1 MNCDILYLLIV
12 DIKRDYTYFHVPVC
26 VISGKWEENMKRN
39 CVYKRFLAF
48 IMAAVLVLPM
58 AGCGGQEEEQQQGDG
73 YVYVP
78 QFIDLNSGEEERNM
92 DSVQLQGE
100 DIYYHSYYWNEET
113 EERGYKF
120 YRRNLTTGETVELPL
135 DINIEGANYCW
146 PMSNLIFDGEGNIT
160 CLVNASIMVSE
171 DEGRQE
177 YYKFKFDPEGKLL
190 SRQDITEGLKVK
202 GVENSYTQRVVAD
215 KEGRLYALMSTEM
228 NAYLVVLDAEGN
240 SLAEID
246 TGSDWLNA
254 MGVTDDGR
262 VLVTRYSSTGPG
274 MECLEVDVAGR
285 TLGNPHSNMP
295 SSYNSDGLSF
305 TPDGDLLVNDG
316 SRLLKYSLE
325 TDTAEEILVWTDS
338 NINGSYVRMIQML
351 EDGRIAVFSEDWSD
365 DTREIAYLTRTEAS
379 QVAEKKILT
388 IGTLWSSQDLQKA
401 VVNFNK
407 ASDTYRMRIVA
418 YYDDNTEW
426 TENKYQDAITAL
438 NNAITSSNC
447 PDLIDLSFGNVSS
460 YVAKGLLV
468 NLAPYLEKSS
478 VKREDLIE
486 SVLQAYTFEDT
497 LVSIPTAFSI
507 STIMG
512 RTSQL
517 GDRTSW
523 TIRDIMDF
531 AAQHPEAKLFNYS
544 SKSNMLSACLQY
556 SSDAFID
563 YDTGRCSFD
572 SQEFM
577 DILEFCN
584 TFDAEMSWDSEAD
597 SFPKQI
603 SDGRIL
609 LNDFNLN
616 SMEYMQMYSL
626 MFNEPVTFIG
636 YPTVDGS
643 SGNRINGENCYAIT
657 TKCDNPDGAWEFI
670 ESMLQYQPQPE
681 WGGGMRDFP
690 IRRDMLDEYF
700 EKAMKEEGQYDEN
713 GEIMLD
719 ENGEPMIWPKTTW
732 SYDDWTAEIY
742 AATPEQ
748 VQAVRDLIDNS
759 TAATSNDQTIL
770 NIINEEAAAYFE
782 GQKSAQEVV
791 GVIQS
796 RVQTYVSENS

>member
-1 MNCDILYLLIV
+1 
-12 DIKRDYTYFHVPVC
+12 
-26 VISGKWEENMKRN
+26 MKRKN
-39 CVYKRFLAF
+39 IYKRFLTV
-48 IMAAVLVLPM
+48 IMAIVLALSM
-58 AGCGGQEEEQQQGDG
+58 AGCGGQKEEQQQDG
-73 YVYVP
+73 YIYVP
-78 QFIDLNSGEEERNM
+78 QFVDLSSEEE
-92 DSVQLQGE
+92 DVSSVQLRGE
-100 DIYYHSYYWNEET
+100 DMYYRSYYWNEET

-120 YRRNLTTGETVELPL
+120 YCRNLTTGETEELPL
-135 DINIEGANYCW
+135 EMKIDGAEYYW
-146 PMSNLIFDGEGNIT
+146 PMSDLIFDEEGNIT
-160 CLVNASIMVSE
+160 CLINASIMVSE
-171 DEGRQE
+171 DEGRYE
-177 YYKFKFDPEGKLL
+177 YYMFKFDPEGNLL
-190 SRQDITEGLKVK
+190 LKQDITEGLTVK
-202 GVENSYTQRVVAD
+202 SVENSYVQQVVMD
-215 KEGRLYALMSTEM
+215 KEGRMYALMSTEM

-246 TGSDWLNA
+246 TGSDWINA
-254 MGVTDDGR
+254 MGVTDNGR

-274 MECLEVDVAGR
+274 MECLEVDLAGK

-295 SSYNSDGLSF
+295 SSYNSQGLSF
-305 TPDGDLLVNDG
+305 TPEGDLLVNDG
-316 SRLLKYSLE
+316 SRLLKYSLD
-325 TDTAEEILVWTDS
+325 TDTTEEILVWTDS

-379 QVAEKKILT
+379 QVAEKKVLT
-388 IGTLWSSQDLQKA
+388 IGTLWSSQDLQKS

-447 PDLIDLSFGNVSS
+447 PDLIDLSYGNVSS

-468 NLAPYLEKSS
+468 DLAPYLEKSS
-478 VKREDLIE
+478 VKREDLVE
-486 SVLQAYTFEDT
+486 SVLRAYTMEGT

-544 SKSNMLSACLQY
+544 SKTNMLSTCLQY
-556 SSDAFID
+556 SSDAFIN
-563 YDTGRCSFD
+563 YDTGKCSFD
-572 SQEFM
+572 SQQFL

-584 TFDAEMSWDSEAD
+584 TFDTEANWDREGD

-603 SDGRIL
+603 ADGRIL
-609 LNDFNLN
+609 LNGFNLY

-643 SGNRINGENCYAIT
+643 GGNRINGADCYAIT
-657 TKCDNPDGAWEFI
+657 TKCDDPDGAWQFI
-670 ESMLQYQPQPE
+670 ESMLQYEPQPK
-681 WGGGMRDFP
+681 WGSMNNFP
-690 IRRDMLDEYF
+690 IRRDMLEETF
-700 EKAMKEEGQYDEN
+700 ESAMKEDYVYDEN
-713 GEIMLD
+713 GEIMQD
-719 ENGEPMIWPKTTW
+719 ENGDPMIQPKTTW
-732 SYDDWTAEIY
+732 GYDDWEAEIY

-748 VQAVRDLIDNS
+748 VQVVRDLIDNVS
-759 TAATSNDQTIL
+759 VATNNDQTIL

-782 GQKSAQEVV
+782 GQKSAQEVA

-796 RVQTYVSENS
+796 RIQTYVSENS

>member
-1 MNCDILYLLIV
+1 
-12 DIKRDYTYFHVPVC
+12 
-26 VISGKWEENMKRN
+26 MKRN

-48 IMAAVLVLPM
+48 IMAAALALSM
-58 AGCGGQEEEQQQGDG
+58 AGCGGQEEEQQQDQ

-78 QFIDLNSGEEERNM
+78 QFIDLSSGEE
-92 DSVQLQGE
+92 DISSVQLRGE
-100 DIYYHSYYWNEET
+100 DMYYRSYYWNEET
-113 EERGYKF
+113 EESGYKF
-120 YRRNLTTGETVELPL
+120 YCRNLTTGETVELPL
-135 DINIEGANYCW
+135 ELKIEGADYCW
-146 PMSNLIFDGEGNIT
+146 PMGSLIFDEEGNIT
-160 CLVNASIMVSE
+160 CLVNASIRESE
-171 DEGRQE
+171 DEWREE
-177 YYKFKFDPEGKLL
+177 YYVLKFDPECKLL
-190 SRQDITEGLKVK
+190 SKQNITENLKVK
-202 GVENSYTQRVVAD
+202 GIENSYAQQVVVD
-215 KEGRLYALMSTEM
+215 KEGRLYALMGTEM
-228 NAYLVVLDAEGN
+228 NAYLIVLDAEGN

-316 SRLLKYSLE
+316 SRLLKYSLK

-365 DTREIAYLTRTEAS
+365 DTREMAYLTRTEAS
-379 QVAEKKILT
+379 QVAEKKVLT
-388 IGTLWSSQDLQKA
+388 IGTLRSSQDLQRA

-407 ASDTYRMRIVA
+407 ASDTYKMRIVA

-447 PDLIDLSFGNVSS
+447 PDLIDLSYGNVSS

-468 NLAPYLEKSS
+468 DLAPYLEKSS
-478 VKREDLIE
+478 VKREDLVE
-486 SVLQAYTFEDT
+486 SVLRAYTFEDT

-517 GDRTSW
+517 SDRTSW

-544 SKSNMLSACLQY
+544 SKTDMLSTCLQY
-556 SSDAFID
+556 SSDAFIN
-563 YDTGRCSFD
+563 YDTGKCSFD
-572 SQEFM
+572 SEEFV
-577 DILEFCN
+577 DILKFCN
-584 TFDAEMSWDSEAD
+584 TFDTEASWDSEAD

-609 LNDFNLN
+609 LNDFRLYN
-616 SMEYMQMYSL
+616 MEYMQLYSL

-670 ESMLQYQPQPE
+670 ESMLQYEPQSE
-681 WGGGMRDFP
+681 WRSMHNFP
-690 IRRDMLDEYF
+690 VRRDMLEETF
-700 EKAMKEEGQYDEN
+700 ERAMKEEGQYDEN

-719 ENGEPMIWPKTTW
+719 ENGDPMIRPKTTW
-732 SYDDWTAEIY
+732 NYDGWETEIY

-759 TAATSNDQTIL
+759 TAATRNDQTIL

>member
-1 MNCDILYLLIV
+1 
-12 DIKRDYTYFHVPVC
+12 
-26 VISGKWEENMKRN
+26 MKRN
-39 CVYKRFLAF
+39 CIYKKFLTF
-48 IMAAVLVLPM
+48 IMAAVLALSM
-58 AGCGGQEEEQQQGDG
+58 AGCGGQEEEQQQDQ

-78 QFIDLNSGEEERNM
+78 QFIDLSSGEE
-92 DSVQLQGE
+92 DISSVQLRGE
-100 DIYYHSYYWNEET
+100 DMYYRSYYWNEET

-120 YRRNLTTGETVELPL
+120 YCRNLTTGETVELPMDL
-135 DINIEGANYCW
+135 KIEGADYCW
-146 PMSNLIFDGEGNIT
+146 PMSSLIFDEEGNIT
-160 CLVNASIMVSE
+160 CLINASIMESE
-171 DEGRQE
+171 YEGRQE
-177 YYKFKFDPEGKLL
+177 YYVLKFDPEGKLL
-190 SRQDITEGLKVK
+190 LKQNITEGLAVR
-202 GVENSYTQRVVAD
+202 GVESSYVQQVVVD
-215 KEGRLYALMSTEM
+215 KEGRMYALMSTEM

-246 TGSDWLNA
+246 TGSDWLNG

-274 MECLEVDVAGR
+274 MECLEVDVAGK

-305 TPDGDLLVNDG
+305 TPEGDLLVNDG
-316 SRLLKYSLE
+316 SRLLKYNLE
-325 TDTAEEILVWTDS
+325 TDTTEEILVWTDS

-379 QVAEKKILT
+379 QVADKKVLK

-447 PDLIDLSFGNVSS
+447 PDLIDLSYGNVSS

-468 NLAPYLEKSS
+468 DLAPYLEKSS
-478 VKREDLIE
+478 VKRGDLVE
-486 SVLQAYTFEDT
+486 SVLRAYTFEDT

-523 TIRDIMDF
+523 TIKDIMNF
-531 AAQHPEAKLFNYS
+531 AAQYPEAKLFNYS
-544 SKSNMLSACLQY
+544 SKSNMLSTCLQY
-556 SSDAFID
+556 SSDAFIN
-563 YDTGRCSFD
+563 YDTGKCSFD
-572 SQEFM
+572 SQEFI

-584 TFDAEMSWDSEAD
+584 TFDAEMNWDSEAD

-609 LNDFNLN
+609 LNDFRLY

-643 SGNRINGENCYAIT
+643 SGNRIDGENCYAIT
-657 TKCDNPDGAWEFI
+657 TKCDDPDGAWEFI

-681 WGGGMRDFP
+681 WGSMRNLP
-690 IRRDMLDEYF
+690 TRRDMLEETF

-719 ENGEPMIWPKTTW
+719 ENGDPIIWPKTTW
-732 SYDDWTAEIY
+732 GYDDWTAEIY

-748 VQAVRDLIDNS
+748 VQVVRDLIDNS
-759 TAATSNDQTIL
+759 SAATNNDQTIL

-796 RVQTYVSENS
+796 RIQTYVSENS

>member
-1 MNCDILYLLIV
+1 
-12 DIKRDYTYFHVPVC
+12 
-26 VISGKWEENMKRN
+26 MKKN
-39 CVYKRFLAF
+39 SIHNKVLAF
-48 IMAAVLVLPM
+48 IMAAVLALSM
-58 AGCGGQEEEQQQGDG
+58 AGCGGQEEEQQQDG

-78 QFIDLNSGEEERNM
+78 QFVDLSSGEE
-92 DSVQLQGE
+92 DISSAQLRGE
-100 DIYYHSYYWNEET
+100 DMYYRSYYWNEET

-120 YRRNLTTGETVELPL
+120 YCRNLTTGETEELPL
-135 DINIEGANYCW
+135 EMKIDGAEYYW
-146 PMSNLIFDGEGNIT
+146 PMSDLIFDEEGNIT
-160 CLVNASIMVSE
+160 CLINASIMVSE

-177 YYKFKFDPEGKLL
+177 YYMFKFDPEGNLL
-190 SRQDITEGLKVK
+190 LKQDITEGLTVK
-202 GVENSYTQRVVAD
+202 SVENSYVQQVVMD
-215 KEGRLYALMSTEM
+215 KEGRIYALMSTEM
-228 NAYLVVLDAEGN
+228 NAYLVALDAEGN

-246 TGSDWLNA
+246 TGSDWINA

-262 VLVTRYSSTGPG
+262 VLVTRYSNTGPG
-274 MECLEVDVAGR
+274 MECLEVDLAGK

-305 TPDGDLLVNDG
+305 TPEGDLLVNDG

-338 NINGSYVRMIQML
+338 NINGNYVRMIQML

-365 DTREIAYLTRTEAS
+365 DTREIAYLTKTEAS
-379 QVAEKKILT
+379 QVAEKKVLT
-388 IGTLWSSQDLQKA
+388 IGTLRNNQDMQKA

-418 YYDDNTEW
+418 YYDDSTEW

-447 PDLIDLSFGNVSS
+447 PDLIDLSYGNVSS

-468 NLAPYLEKSS
+468 DLAPYLEKSS
-478 VKREDLIE
+478 VKRGDLVE
-486 SVLQAYTFEDT
+486 SVLQAYTFGDT
-497 LVSIPTAFSI
+497 LVSVPTAFSI

-517 GDRTSW
+517 GNRTSW

-531 AAQHPEAKLFNYS
+531 AAQHPEAKLFDYS
-544 SKSNMLSACLQY
+544 SKEYMLSTCLQY

-563 YDTGRCSFD
+563 YNTGKCSFD
-572 SQEFM
+572 SQEFL

-584 TFDAEMSWDSEAD
+584 TFDAEANWDREGD

-603 SDGRIL
+603 ADGRIL
-609 LNDFNLN
+609 LSTISIYD
-616 SMEYMQMYSL
+616 MTYMQMYSL

-643 SGNRINGENCYAIT
+643 SGNRINGENCYGIT
-657 TKCDNPDGAWEFI
+657 TKCSDPDGAWEFI
-670 ESMLQYQPQPE
+670 ESMLQYEPQPK
-681 WGGGMRDFP
+681 WGGMRNFP
-690 IRRDMLDEYF
+690 IRRDMLEETF
-700 EKAMKEEGQYDEN
+700 EDAMKENGVYDEN

-719 ENGEPMIWPKTTW
+719 ENGDPMIRPKTTW
-732 SYDDWTAEIY
+732 GYDDWEAEIY

-748 VQAVRDLIDNS
+748 VQAVKDLIDHAS
-759 TAATSNDQTIL
+759 AATNNDQTIL

-782 GQKSAQEVV
+782 GQKSAQEVA

-796 RVQTYVSENS
+796 RIQTYVSENS

>member
-1 MNCDILYLLIV
+1 
-12 DIKRDYTYFHVPVC
+12 
-26 VISGKWEENMKRN
+26 MKRN

-48 IMAAVLVLPM
+48 IMAAALTLSM
-58 AGCGGQEEEQQQGDG
+58 AGCGGQEEEQQQDQ

-78 QFIDLNSGEEERNM
+78 QFIDLSSGEE
-92 DSVQLQGE
+92 DISSVQLRGE
-100 DIYYHSYYWNEET
+100 DMYYRSYYWNEET
-113 EERGYKF
+113 EESGYKF
-120 YRRNLTTGETVELPL
+120 YCRNLTTGETVELPL
-135 DINIEGANYCW
+135 ELKIEGADYCW
-146 PMSNLIFDGEGNIT
+146 PMGSLIFDEGGNIT
-160 CLVNASIMVSE
+160 CLVNASIRESE
-171 DEGRQE
+171 DEWREE
-177 YYKFKFDPEGKLL
+177 YYVLKFDPECKLL
-190 SRQDITEGLKVK
+190 SKQNITENLKVK
-202 GVENSYTQRVVAD
+202 GVENGYAQQAVVD
-215 KEGRLYALMSTEM
+215 KEGRLYALMGTEM
-228 NAYLVVLDAEGN
+228 NAYLIVLDAEGN

-254 MGVTDDGR
+254 MGVTNDGR

-316 SRLLKYSLE
+316 SRLLKYSLN
-325 TDTAEEILVWTDS
+325 TDTTEEILVWTDS

-365 DTREIAYLTRTEAS
+365 DTREMAYLTRTEAS
-379 QVAEKKILT
+379 QVAEKKVLT
-388 IGTLWSSQDLQKA
+388 IGTLRSSQDLQKA

-407 ASDTYRMRIVA
+407 ASDTYKMRIVA

-447 PDLIDLSFGNVSS
+447 PDLIDLSFGNISS

-468 NLAPYLEKSS
+468 DLVPYLEKSS
-478 VKREDLIE
+478 VKREDLVE
-486 SVLQAYTFEDT
+486 SVLRAYTFEDT

-517 GDRTSW
+517 SDRTSW

-544 SKSNMLSACLQY
+544 SKTDMLSTCLQY
-556 SSDAFID
+556 SSDAFIN
-563 YDTGRCSFD
+563 YDTGKCSFD
-572 SQEFM
+572 SEEFV
-577 DILEFCN
+577 DILKFCN
-584 TFDAEMSWDSEAD
+584 TFDTEASWDSEAD

-609 LNDFNLN
+609 LNDFRLYN
-616 SMEYMQMYSL
+616 MEYMQLYSL

-670 ESMLQYQPQPE
+670 ESMLQYEPQPE
-681 WGGGMRDFP
+681 WRSMHNFP
-690 IRRDMLDEYF
+690 VRRDMLEETF
-700 EKAMKEEGQYDEN
+700 ERAMKEEGQYDEN

-719 ENGEPMIWPKTTW
+719 ENGDPMIRPKTTW
-732 SYDDWTAEIY
+732 NYDGWETEIY

-748 VQAVRDLIDNS
+748 VQAVRNLIDNS